1 MEVVSCRS
9 MVPLTEE
16 DIFELPIENLY
27 ARLELEALQ
36 TEATQSLPEIP
47 TEPME
52 ASPLPEIPT
61 EPKEATQ
68 SLREICAEPK
78 EAIQSLLEIPA
89 EPKEATQSLEI
100 PAEPNEATQSLEIP
114 AEPKE
119 ATQPLLEIPAEPKEA
134 TQSSLEM
141 RFRLNLSEWPSLYR
155 VHPRA
160 VRPGRAN
167 RFSRLPSRKF
177 QPTTQRDEPIS
188 FNCWHLL
195 KRSGLQ
201 R

>member
-1 MEVVSCRS
+1 MESYATLMNLLILKVEVDGGALPAAAVSCRS

-16 DIFELPIENLY
+16 DIFELPIEDLY

-52 ASPLPEIPT
+52 ATPLPEIPT

-68 SLREICAEPK
+68 SLREIPAEPK

-100 PAEPNEATQSLEIP
+100 PAE
-114 AEPKE
+114 
-119 ATQPLLEIPAEPKEA
+119 
-134 TQSSLEM
+134 
-141 RFRLNLSEWPSLYR
+141 RPSL
-155 VHPRA
+155 
-160 VRPGRAN
+160 
-167 RFSRLPSRKF
+167 
-177 QPTTQRDEPIS
+177 
-188 FNCWHLL
+188 C
-195 KRSGLQ
+195 
-201 R
+201 